1 MLFLNCFVFLV
12 TNFPI
17 IYLLDNVQRMNLKL
31 LEIVFRIEILNIKV
45 VEYIVPNV
53 IMEEEQGMLFV

>member
-17 IYLLDNVQRMNLKL
+17 IFLLDNVQRMNLKL